1 LSTITVTL
9 ILKDKDFTTSMKKAT
24 KCLDNF
30 RIKANQCK
38 KELTS
43 FQTMAVKT
51 SSALAQKN
59 TILAK
64 QALNQFTSGAK
75 KKNKDAKQDDNEK
88 KEKSIAD
95 VASGLVGGVKT
106 VAGFAKAKVISGVNF
121 LSDMEN
127 QLGLADKENS
137 FTSMMGNLKNTYYS
151 TIAQMMGV
159 SKNGETKVGGVFDS
173 MKNIIKSV
181 TDLLTKWSND
191 GTIESISAIF
201 AGGMNLIAI
210 GVSWVIENIEWLIPI
225 VGGLAASL
233 ATLSVINT
241 VSGAMTAAKG
251 IMDIWKS
258 STFAQTLATQGLNT
272 ALRAN
277 PLGLIITGIGIAVA
291 AGIAL
296 YRNWD
301 TIKKGACELG
311 ISIKNTF
318 KSAINQ
324 AINWINLLIEK
335 ANIVLKFFGKEIPT
349 IQKFEL
355 EPSLSDATVNNT
367 SPGGNAL
374 ESASGINRSPQQVPA
389 SQIRKDATIVS
400 ARNNPSAPNTETPGV
415 NGTNNV
421 TININGYNKSTKEI
435 VNELVP
441 PLKLA
446 LANM

>member
-1 LSTITVTL
+1 
-9 ILKDKDFTTSMKKAT
+9 
-24 KCLDNF
+24 
-30 RIKANQCK
+30 
-38 KELTS
+38 
-43 FQTMAVKT
+43 
-51 SSALAQKN
+51 
-59 TILAK
+59 
-64 QALNQFTSGAK
+64 
-75 KKNKDAKQDDNEK
+75 
-88 KEKSIAD
+88 
-95 VASGLVGGVKT
+95 
-106 VAGFAKAKVISGVNF
+106 
-121 LSDMEN
+121 
-127 QLGLADKENS
+127 
-137 FTSMMGNLKNTYYS
+137 
-151 TIAQMMGV
+151 
-159 SKNGETKVGGVFDS
+159 
-173 MKNIIKSV
+173 
-181 TDLLTKWSND
+181 
-191 GTIESISAIF
+191 
-201 AGGMNLIAI
+201 
-210 GVSWVIENIEWLIPI
+210 
-225 VGGLAASL
+225 
-233 ATLSVINT
+233 
-241 VSGAMTAAKG
+241 
-251 IMDIWKS
+251 
-258 STFAQTLATQGLNT
+258 
-272 ALRAN
+272 
-277 PLGLIITGIGIAVA
+277 VA